1 MFRKYWLI
9 KQNNYVV
16 YKIGA
21 IFMKLNQITMANN
34 KFMPSAPNQI
44 VWVLALVVGLLGIL
58 GHYSNIDIFS
68 KYNYEM
74 LLIGFILLAIGTTYR
89 KV

>member
-1 MFRKYWLI
+1 
-9 KQNNYVV
+9 
-16 YKIGA
+16 
-21 IFMKLNQITMANN
+21 MANR

-44 VWVLALVVGLLGIL
+44 VWVLALIVGVLGIL
-58 GHYSNIDIFS
+58 GHYTKLDILS